1 MELSSNFFDFFKLL
15 SLNQMFFQDHL
26 YIKIYLTEIS
36 IITINYTSLILLIHK
51 KPIVNLNLGFSYLIY
66 PLSKAYNYLCS
77 LIAILKNWITN
88 RALVINSSNFNLFKV
103 ERIKH
108 IKCNIKTKGRG

>member
-1 MELSSNFFDFFKLL
+1 MEYDNKKNNDNKR
-15 SLNQMFFQDHL
+15 N
-26 YIKIYLTEIS
+26 EN
-36 IITINYTSLILLIHK
+36 IIGK
-51 KPIVNLNLGFSYLIY
+51 
-66 PLSKAYNYLCS
+66 
-77 LIAILKNWITN
+77 ITN